1 MRKLFNRYLVLTIFV
16 GLTIVGV
23 GIRFVA
29 GASSWLWD
37 LWGVVDVSL
46 AVSLGVMAFLAYRE
60 LIRSEDEVRIYFLV
74 DKNKIDTQLSILR
87 KDFTR
92 GELMGILGMIQRD
105 PKQRYIIKELS
116 SKQILTEI
124 HAIQKGKELAFI
136 LRVESGELEQ
146 FNL

>member
-1 MRKLFNRYLVLTIFV
+1 MKFFRRYFVLVVFV

-29 GASSWLWD
+29 GANSWLSG

-46 AVSLGVMAFLAYRE
+46 AVSLGVMAFLAYKE
-60 LIRSEDEVRIYFLV
+60 LIRSEDEVRIYFWV
-74 DKNKIDTQLSILR
+74 DDEEIDTQLSILR

-92 GELMGILGMIQRD
+92 GELMGILGMIQRN

-116 SKQILTEI
+116 NKKILTEI
-124 HAIQKGKELAFI
+124 HSIQKGKELRFV
-136 LRVESGELEQ
+136 LRVESVELEQ